1 MSIPI
6 DIYNDNMNGNH
17 NEMNNAGVGNYRQV
31 SSSSSSSSTSS
42 AVDSFADVNPQ
53 FTKRKRKSVDPA
65 KKKPR
70 VDYKNPHHAERLQ
83 LAIVAVIESLGGQPD
98 AFHKNIMVIAKLHN
112 IPYNTLRDNFLR
124 ARGIEPRAH
133 RYE

>member
-1 MSIPI
+1 
-6 DIYNDNMNGNH
+6 
-17 NEMNNAGVGNYRQV
+17 MNNTGVNYPQA
-31 SSSSSSSSTSS
+31 SSSSSS
-42 AVDSFADVNPQ
+42 AAVVDSALLSALGDNNAQ
-53 FTKRKRKSVDPA
+53 FTIAKRKRKSVDPA

-70 VDYKNPHHAERLQ
+70 IDYKNPHHAERLQ
-83 LAIVAVIESLGGQPD
+83 LAIVAVIESLGNEPD

-133 RYE
+133 RYT